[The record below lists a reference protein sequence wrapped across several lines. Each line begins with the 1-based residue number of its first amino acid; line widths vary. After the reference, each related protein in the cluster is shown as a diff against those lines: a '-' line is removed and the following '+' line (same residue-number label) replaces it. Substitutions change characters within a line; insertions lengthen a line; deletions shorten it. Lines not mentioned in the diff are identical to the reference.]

1 MKLSTNE
8 SKAWIDLITRKYE
21 LTSLMNLVRLNMN
34 SVELDA
40 KQLADL
46 FIASEMFSQE
56 PLFEVAVEKL
66 KGMMGVLEEVLEKMK
81 DRPELIIK
89 IFVARR
95 SQVKNEGKIFS
106 WFIYVNIIK
115 INDKILMGRLF
126 VS

>member
-1 MKLSTNE
+1 M
-8 SKAWIDLITRKYE
+8 
-21 LTSLMNLVRLNMN
+21 
-34 SVELDA
+34 
-40 KQLADL
+40 
-46 FIASEMFSQE
+46 
-56 PLFEVAVEKL
+56 EKL

-89 IFVARR
+89 IFVAGC

-106 WFIYVNIIK
+106 WFIYVKIIK